1 MLVGAI
7 VLGGVS
13 GLSLTL
19 LIRMIHQSL
28 LVEAP
33 DPVRFLGYYM
43 LVWMLFVC
51 CTTAATLMTSG
62 MAHKALYALRELVT
76 DRILN
81 VSYRTVESRGAT
93 FFPVLTEDVQTIA
106 NTLYRIPAITTATA
120 TIIGC
125 FVYMLI
131 LSWTI
136 TLGIV
141 ILFVVIYLMMTA
153 IGKRAQSYGIKA
165 RNEYDR
171 IYRFFE
177 DLVYGLKELKLN
189 PWLRQH
195 YRHHVF
201 PPMINSHQKLKFRE
215 NVLFNFSIR
224 TVEILFFPALGVLVY
239 SIIVYN
245 ISTPG
250 AFSGVLTVLLFML
263 SPLATMANFVSEY
276 KAMQVS
282 MVRLDELDLAFRR
295 SEESGESLSNLSH
308 QITKSKALTDEID
321 NHGIRPEDTD
331 TKNELASID
340 ASVADGVRPE
350 DNDTSKDGA
359 LSDASSIQRIHQK
372 DNDEPLIR
380 FTDVEVSYSRDDGVT
395 NFKLGPVS
403 VDLPVNKIIFV
414 TGDNGSGKST
424 FAKVLTGLYAPERGE
439 VVYRGQ
445 TVTHSNRESYR
456 SRFSSVF
463 SDFHLFTEL
472 PPETVG
478 GDVLQSWID
487 RFGISKH
494 VHISQNKITTSKLSQ
509 GQRER
514 LAFAFACSYPSEIV
528 VLDEVS
534 SNQDS
539 GFRNKIY
546 HEIIPE
552 LKDLGKTVV
561 VISHDERYFE
571 LADVLLHFKNGQLVL
586 DQP

>member
-1 MLVGAI
+1 MNIINLIKKTSFPMLIGAI
-7 VLGGVS
+7 VLGGAS

-43 LVWMLFVC
+43 LVWMVFVC
-51 CTTAATLMTSG
+51 CTTAATLLTSG

-106 NTLYRIPAITTATA
+106 NTLYRIPAITTAAA

-125 FVYMLI
+125 FVYMII
-131 LSWTI
+131 LSWSI

-141 ILFVVIYLMMTA
+141 ALFAVIYLIMTA
-153 IGKRAQSYGIKA
+153 FGKRAQSYGMRA
-165 RNEYDR
+165 RGEYDR

-195 YRHHVF
+195 YRHKVF
-201 PPMINSHQKLKFRE
+201 PPMIESHQRLKFRE

-282 MVRLDELDLAFRR
+282 MARLDELELAFRG
-295 SEESGESLSNLSH
+295 SEESGIDQLESF
-308 QITKSKALTDEID
+308 
-321 NHGIRPEDTD
+321 RPIQE
-331 TKNELASID
+331 SPD
-340 ASVADGVRPE
+340 A
-350 DNDTSKDGA
+350 
-359 LSDASSIQRIHQK
+359 
-372 DNDEPLIR
+372 PLIR
-380 FTDVEVSYSRDDGVT
+380 FRDVEVSYSRDDGVT
-395 NFKLGPVS
+395 NFRLGPVT
-403 VDLPVNKIIFV
+403 VDLPSNKIIFV

-424 FAKVLTGLYAPERGE
+424 FAKVLTGLYVPERGE
-439 VVYRGQ
+439 MFYRGQ
-445 TVTHSNRESYR
+445 PITHKYREAYR

-472 PPETVG
+472 APETAR
-478 GDVLQSWID
+478 GDVLQSWVE
-487 RFGISKH
+487 RFGISNH
-494 VHISQNKITTSKLSQ
+494 VHISQNKITTNKLSQ

-514 LAFAFACSYPSEIV
+514 LAFAFACSYPAEIV

-552 LKDLGKTVV
+552 LKQSGKTVV

-571 LADVLLHFKNGQLVL
+571 LADVMLQFKHGKLIF
-586 DQP
+586 

>member
-1 MLVGAI
+1 MNIINLIKKTSFPMLVGAI
-7 VLGGVS
+7 FLGGAS

-28 LVEAP
+28 LVETP

-51 CTTAATLMTSG
+51 CTTAATLFTSG
-62 MAHKALYALRELVT
+62 MAHKALYALREMVT

-81 VSYRTVESRGAT
+81 VSYRTVENRGAT

-106 NTLYRIPAITTATA
+106 NTLYRIPAITTAAA

-125 FVYMLI
+125 FVYMVI
-131 LSWTI
+131 LSWSI

-141 ILFVVIYLMMTA
+141 VVFAVIYLIMTA
-153 IGKRAQSYGIKA
+153 FGKRAQSYGMRA
-165 RNEYDR
+165 RGEYDR

-195 YRHHVF
+195 YRNQVF
-201 PPMINSHQKLKFRE
+201 PPMIESHQRLKFRE

-282 MVRLDELDLAFRR
+282 MARLDELELVFRG
-295 SEESGESLSNLSH
+295 SDESCVYQLEFGHAEVYGNIQHGPEQAEESVRDQHESVQPDDFVAAHL
-308 QITKSKALTDEID
+308 KSGQPIHES
-321 NHGIRPEDTD
+321 P
-331 TKNELASID
+331 D
-340 ASVADGVRPE
+340 APLVRF
-350 DNDTSKDGA
+350 K
-359 LSDASSIQRIHQK
+359 
-372 DNDEPLIR
+372 
-380 FTDVEVSYSRDDGVT
+380 DVEVSYSRDDGVT
-395 NFKLGPVS
+395 NFRLGPVT
-403 VDLPVNKIIFV
+403 VDLPSNKIIFV

-424 FAKVLTGLYAPERGE
+424 FAKVLTGLYVPEVGE
-439 VVYRGQ
+439 MYYRGQ
-445 TVTHSNRESYR
+445 PVTHRYREAYR

-463 SDFHLFTEL
+463 SDFHLFNEL
-472 PPETVG
+472 APETAR
-478 GDVLQSWID
+478 GDVLRTWVE
-487 RFGISKH
+487 RFGISKY
-494 VHISQNKITTSKLSQ
+494 VHISHNKITTNKLSQ

-514 LAFAFACSYPSEIV
+514 LAFAFACSYPAEII

-552 LKDLGKTVV
+552 LKQSGKTVV

-571 LADVLLHFKNGQLVL
+571 LADVMLQFKHGKLIS
-586 DQP
+586 